1 MLFFSIIRIVIFTKH
16 GLTIKNIR
24 IVVGVIFVL
33 TPLIFH
39 LTHFTTF
46 CYNTNMA
53 KNTKIKGRNGKEY
66 EYFRITR
73 TIGHRYKEGKKVPI
87 KKQFTGSSERDAERK
102 YREWLTS
109 HEEPV
114 FDNSKTFGELADFY
128 AENILAINSKYSPG
142 TIELYTKAYENHI
155 RSKNIKDCIMNDLTA
170 EQLQEFYNSLQ
181 ISKSAMA
188 NVHKFMRGF
197 MSWQSRNKYGN
208 YLLDNVV
215 IPDKPARKRQDGII
229 VWTDEEIDRILTA
242 EPDYVLLPFITFA
255 LYSGMR
261 ISELLGLKWGDLYD
275 DAIHVR
281 RQYCRGSWRPP
292 KGNKIR
298 LIPAHYKIKEMFDH
312 AGGPEDLVFSTV
324 NGNTLDQ
331 KNINRSLDRFYGR
344 IGIPHKKFHAYRAT
358 FITNLCR
365 KGVPIQTVSKLAG
378 HEDIGVTAKYYASVR
393 LDELSEAV
401 NKL

>member
-1 MLFFSIIRIVIFTKH
+1 
-16 GLTIKNIR
+16 
-24 IVVGVIFVL
+24 
-33 TPLIFH
+33 
-39 LTHFTTF
+39 
-46 CYNTNMA
+46 MA
-53 KNTKIKGRNGKEY
+53 KNTKIKGQNGKEY

-73 TIGHRYKEGKKVPI
+73 TIGHKYKEGKKVPI

-109 HEEPV
+109 HEKPV

-128 AENILAINSKYSPG
+128 AENILAVNSRYSPG
-142 TIELYTKAYENHI
+142 TIELYTKAYENHV
-155 RSKNIKDCIMNDLTA
+155 RTKNIKDCIMSELTS
-170 EQLQEFYNSLQ
+170 EDIQEFYNSLQ

-215 IPDKPARKRQDGII
+215 IPDKLAMKRQEGII

-261 ISELLGLKWGDLYD
+261 ISELLGLKWGDIYD

-298 LIPAHYKIKEMFDH
+298 LIPAHYKIKEMLSS
-312 AGGPEDLVFSTV
+312 AGEPDALVFSTV
-324 NGNTLDQ
+324 NGNPPDQ

-378 HEDIGVTAKYYASVR
+378 HEDIGVTAKYYASIQ
-393 LDELSEAV
+393 LDELTKAV

>member
-1 MLFFSIIRIVIFTKH
+1 
-16 GLTIKNIR
+16 
-24 IVVGVIFVL
+24 
-33 TPLIFH
+33 
-39 LTHFTTF
+39 
-46 CYNTNMA
+46 MA
-53 KNTKIKGRNGKEY
+53 KNTKIKGQNGKEY

-73 TIGHRYKEGKKVPI
+73 TVGHKYKEGKKVPI

-102 YREWLTS
+102 YREWLSS

-114 FDNSKTFGELADFY
+114 YDSSKTVGELMEFY
-128 AENILAINSKYSPG
+128 TENILAVNSRYSPG

-155 RSKNIKDCIMNDLTA
+155 KPSNMTNNIMSDLTA
-170 EQLQEFYNSLQ
+170 EQIQQFYNSLK
-181 ISKSAMA
+181 ISKSAMD
-188 NVHKFMRGF
+188 NVNKFMKGF
-197 MSWQSRNKYGN
+197 MRWQSQNKYN
-208 YLLDNVV
+208 SFLLDNVV
-215 IPDKPARKRQDGII
+215 IPSKPDRKLQEGIVI
-229 VWTDEEIDRILTA
+229 WTDEEIDRILTA

-255 LYSGMR
+255 LFSGMR
-261 ISELLGLKWGDLYD
+261 ISELLGLHWGDLYD

-292 KGNKIR
+292 KGNKTR
-298 LIPAHYKIKEMFDH
+298 LIPAHYKIKEIFDS
-312 AGGPEDLVFSTV
+312 AGEPDALVFSTV
-324 NGNTLDQ
+324 NGNPLDQ

-378 HEDIGVTAKYYASVR
+378 HENISTTAKYYASVQ
-393 LDELSEAV
+393 LDELMEAV

>member
-1 MLFFSIIRIVIFTKH
+1 
-16 GLTIKNIR
+16 
-24 IVVGVIFVL
+24 
-33 TPLIFH
+33 
-39 LTHFTTF
+39 
-46 CYNTNMA
+46 MA
-53 KNTKIKGRNGKEY
+53 KNTKIKGQNGKEY

-73 TIGHRYKEGKKVPI
+73 TVGHRYKEGKKVPI

-128 AENILAINSKYSPG
+128 AENILAVNSRYSPG
-142 TIELYTKAYENHI
+142 TIELYTKAYENHV
-155 RSKNIKDCIMNDLTA
+155 RTKNIKDCIMSELTS
-170 EQLQEFYNSLQ
+170 EQVQEFYNSLQ

-188 NVHKFMRGF
+188 NVHKFLKGF
-197 MSWQSRNKYGN
+197 MKWQSHNKYGD

-215 IPDKPARKRQDGII
+215 IPAKPDHKRQEGII

-261 ISELLGLKWGDLYD
+261 ISELLGLKWGDIYD

-292 KGNKIR
+292 KGNKTR
-298 LIPAHYKIKEMFDH
+298 LIPAHYKIKEMLSS
-312 AGGPEDLVFSTV
+312 AGEPNALVFSTV
-324 NGNTLDQ
+324 NGNPPDQ

-378 HEDIGVTAKYYASVR
+378 HEDIGVTAKYYASVQ
-393 LDELSEAV
+393 LDELAKAV